1 MGGSV
6 RRQFPR
12 QMQVSLVDDEALRMA
27 ADGMS
32 VQDIAEAQG
41 VSVTTVDTRLRR
53 GLDRLPRG
61 NALLWRNLLDAEIAE
76 VKAEA
81 WKLVKK
87 PPKVVSAGKVL
98 DVDDAAA
105 VNAALNT
112 ILKALER
119 QSKLRGLDAP
129 NRQVVQVVDDRIVL
143 EAIAQMEAQL
153 AGASDDGDIVDA
165 EVVPEL
171 EAADGREPEGGG
183 DGRPAAAGPVCGLAG
198 EGRGG
203 EDPAEVPLVL

>member
-12 QMQVSLVDDEALRMA
+12 QMQVSLVDDEAMRMA

-61 NALLWRNLLDAEIAE
+61 NALLWRSLLDAEIAE

-87 PPKVVSAGKVL
+87 PPKVVSAGKVM

-119 QSKLRGLDAP
+119 QAKLRGLDAP
-129 NRQVVQVVDDRIVL
+129 SRQLVQVVDDRIVL

-153 AGASDDGDIVDA
+153 AGTGDDGDIVDA

-171 EAADGREPEGGG
+171 EAGDGREPEGGG
-183 DGRPAAAGPVCGLAG
+183 DGRPATAGPVRGPAA
-198 EGRGG
+198 EGRRP
-203 EDPAEVPLVL
+203 EDPPPVPLVL